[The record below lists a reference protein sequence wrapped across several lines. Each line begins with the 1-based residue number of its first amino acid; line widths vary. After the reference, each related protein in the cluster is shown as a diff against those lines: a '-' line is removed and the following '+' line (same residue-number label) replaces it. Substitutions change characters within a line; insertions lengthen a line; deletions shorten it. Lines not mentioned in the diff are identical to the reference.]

1 MNPFLSI
8 SVGDTATLINYVV
21 DGQVIVSHTH
31 PIGFKHVEADGM
43 NVIAGSKLLDGI
55 LYTLEFIS
63 LHDKIPT
70 DFRLIA
76 PRYATWFGETIE
88 NASYA
93 QFYTNGV
100 PISVTLEGIEDVPLS
115 YARHT
120 QTLFSFKV

>member
-21 DGQVIVSHTH
+21 DGSVVVSHTH
-31 PIGFKHVEADGM
+31 PIGFKHIEAEGM

-63 LHDKIPT
+63 LHDRIPT
-70 DFRLIA
+70 DFRLIS
-76 PRYATWFGETIE
+76 PRYTTWLGETLE
-88 NASYA
+88 NASYT
-93 QFYTNGV
+93 QFYTNGAPV
-100 PISVTLEGIEDVPLS
+100 SVTIEGIQDAPLS